1 MFSHHVVDAEWGLTV
16 QILIT
21 RSVAGVAG
29 VAGVADGAGGAGGAE
44 GRKTIIFL
52 AFTCL
57 GLWWVMLD
65 TFPST

>member
-16 QILIT
+16 QISIT
-21 RSVAGVAG
+21 RSVAG

-57 GLWWVMLD
+57 GLWLVMLD